1 MRTFKTNEINT
12 HYVSKDTK
20 AILLGLGM
28 IALLNLLVFIPVAG
42 FFLIFTLAPFFAGY
56 ITSKQGGRK
65 WRNTL
70 SVGLI
75 WSCIQVMLF
84 MFLLNMILPWTKIK
98 IEGTEMSII
107 ALMFVFNVV
116 FSAIG
121 CKCS

>member
-1 MRTFKTNEINT
+1 MN
-12 HYVSKDTK
+12 KDIK
-20 AILLGLGM
+20 AMLLGLGT
-28 IALLNLLVFIPVAG
+28 IALLNLLVFIPIAG
-42 FFLIFTLAPFFAGY
+42 FFLIFTFAPFFAGY
-56 ITSKQGGRK
+56 VTSKQGGRK
-65 WRNTL
+65 WRNAF

-84 MFLLNMILPWTKIK
+84 MFLLNAILPWTKIK